1 MDLMMTLEAH
11 RQEKLHLV
19 EPLPEPPPP
28 VVNLARHLALANLA
42 DWRVAQKL
50 LSHIRINLV
59 LLSSLGR
66 HSA

>member
-1 MDLMMTLEAH
+1 MMALKAN

-19 EPLPEPPPP
+19 KPVSKSPPP
-28 VVNLARHLALANLA
+28 VVDLACHLALANLA
-42 DWRVAQKL
+42 DWCVAQKL

-66 HSA
+66 YSA